1 MATEIKHGL
10 AFLDPA
16 GDTAEQFLRLIPEH
30 RVQDCIYFN
39 PGDREYPPA
48 LNVLEASD
56 QREKEMLASELLTS
70 LKRLFRGSAE
80 FGPRM
85 EWILRMSI
93 RSLILS
99 DGQKT
104 LRDIPR
110 LLSDEAYRG
119 YVLESISDPDILD
132 FWNRVFSRFPP
143 SAVDPILNRLSHF
156 LDDPV
161 VRNVVCQP
169 NLIDFHEILR
179 EGKILVCNL
188 SKGILGEEAAT
199 LLGSF
204 ILSRLQLAAMARAE
218 IPPHERQLF
227 PIIVDEFQNYGGVG
241 SDTSSIRSFLS
252 EARKYRVPLVLGT
265 QFLSQLDR
273 DVATAIFGNAGTLI
287 ALRCGVVDA
296 QVLQRELGDFTTED
310 LLDLETGHALVRMG
324 PAADAFNLTI
334 PESSI
339 PERGFRDD
347 IISHSRTRF
356 CRSASEVDLMLR
368 RENEFSEDKSHR
380 DDADESSHTTL
391 TLEQRQML
399 EYLVENPDEPVSS
412 LYRALKV
419 GVQRGNRIRKELLD
433 IDMIVEVETR
443 MGKGNRPA
451 VFLVPTIGGFQAINR
466 PPLSGRG
473 GVVHRHF
480 QDSVAR
486 QSRSLGYEV
495 KTEYRLENGGSVDVH
510 LCRDD
515 ITIAVEIGIHSRPQ
529 REYKNIRKCL
539 DAGYK
544 RVFGLYIDPRL
555 LKETQSLFLESASE
569 EEKDRVTFCEV
580 RAFTEELR

>member
-1 MATEIKHGL
+1 MTKRGL

-16 GDTAEQFLRLIPEH
+16 GDTAEQFLRLIPERKVH
-30 RVQDCIYFN
+30 DVIYFN
-39 PGDREYPPA
+39 PGDRQHPPA

-85 EWILRMSI
+85 EWILRMAI
-93 RSLILS
+93 RTLILS
-99 DGQKT
+99 EGQKT

-110 LLSDEAYRG
+110 LLSDKDYRNN
-119 YVLESISDPDILD
+119 VLGSVSDPDILD
-132 FWNRVFSRFPP
+132 FWNRVFSHFPA

-156 LDDPV
+156 LDDPI

-179 EGKILVCNL
+179 EGKILICNL

-218 IPPHERQLF
+218 IPPEERRLF

-252 EARKYRVPLVLGT
+252 EARKYRVPLVLAT

-334 PESSI
+334 PERKL
-339 PERGFRDD
+339 PEKSFRDE
-347 IISHSRTRF
+347 IVSLSRARY
-356 CRSASEVDLMLR
+356 CRPRSEVEKMLRKEHMASED
-368 RENEFSEDKSHR
+368 ENQSKHEDQ
-380 DDADESSHTTL
+380 DESADSSPQPELTTD
-391 TLEQRQML
+391 QWRML
-399 EYLVENPDEPVSS
+399 EYIIDHPDETVTAV
-412 LYRALKV
+412 YQAL
-419 GVQRGNRIRKELLD
+419 GFSAWRGNNVRQNLREHNLIT
-433 IDMIVEVETR
+433 EVETR
-443 MGKGNRPA
+443 LGKGNRA
-451 VFLVPTIGGFQAINR
+451 ATFLVPLITGFEAVSR
-466 PPLSGRG
+466 PVRSGRG
-473 GVVHRHF
+473 AGA
-480 QDSVAR
+480 QTL
-486 QSRSLGYEV
+486 SRDGFTPCGE
-495 KTEYRLENGGSVDVH
+495 
-510 LCRDD
+510 
-515 ITIAVEIGIHSRPQ
+515 P
-529 REYKNIRKCL
+529 
-539 DAGYK
+539 
-544 RVFGLYIDPRL
+544 GLPN
-555 LKETQSLFLESASE
+555 
-569 EEKDRVTFCEV
+569 
-580 RAFTEELR
+580 